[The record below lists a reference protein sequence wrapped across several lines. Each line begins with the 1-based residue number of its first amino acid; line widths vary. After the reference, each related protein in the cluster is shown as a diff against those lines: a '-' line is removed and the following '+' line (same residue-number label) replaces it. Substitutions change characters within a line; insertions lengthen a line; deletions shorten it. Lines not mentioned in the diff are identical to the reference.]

1 MLRRD
6 QASVTQLLS
15 LCSGACVPEP
25 MLHKR
30 SHQSEKPERWNS
42 RVALAHHN
50 RRRTCIATKTQHS
63 QYYTLGLNIYT
74 IYIYK
79 EWYILYVYNNE
90 LHHSSFSSLIIQHL
104 LLGQQ
109 VRTDQLILTFSGSSD
124 DKVMHSPSFSL
135 VSLSQHNV
143 FKI

>member
-1 MLRRD
+1 
-6 QASVTQLLS
+6 
-15 LCSGACVPEP
+15 

-74 IYIYK
+74 IYIYIRSDIYYM
-79 EWYILYVYNNE
+79 YIIM
-90 LHHSSFSSLIIQHL
+90 SSITAPFHLSLFNIYSS
-104 LLGQQ
+104 GN
-109 VRTDQLILTFSGSSD
+109 R
-124 DKVMHSPSFSL
+124 
-135 VSLSQHNV
+135 
-143 FKI
+143 